1 MSAKVGIS
9 VLGRL
14 QHLFIKKYA
23 SDPGKPDS
31 SKPDTDLPANVKPK
45 DAQQPEVRGALTQ
58 PLELFEESGEK
69 PLPGYPIPVIT
80 MEPPQI
86 LAACGQ
92 STGLQRD
99 HNEDALFTLTTNL
112 ISDTRHIRFGLYIV
126 ADGMGGHQNG
136 EVASA
141 AAIRTMAGYVLRKIY
156 LPLFSNTAIAP
167 EESLQEIMGL
177 AVLDAHKFILKQA
190 VGGGT
195 TLTAA
200 LVLGDQMTI
209 AHVGDSRAYAI
220 HQDGKMELLTR
231 DHSLVKR
238 LEELGQIT
246 TDEAAVHPQRNV
258 LYRALGQGEPLEPDI
273 VTAHIPENG
282 FILLCSDGLWGV
294 VEEEKILEIIAS
306 ASSPDQA
313 CHQMIQAANE
323 AGGPDNISA
332 ILAYIPSG

>member
-1 MSAKVGIS
+1 
-9 VLGRL
+9 VLGRI
-14 QHLFIKKYA
+14 QQLFVKKQA
-23 SDPGKPDS
+23 ENS
-31 SKPDTDLPANVKPK
+31 DLPEFEKPEEE
-45 DAQQPEVRGALTQ
+45 AAAVSEEQVARGVQTQ
-58 PLELFEESGEK
+58 PLKELEETKEISR
-69 PLPGYPIPVIT
+69 PVFHAYPQE
-80 MEPPQI
+80 MELPQI

-92 STGLQRD
+92 SVGMHRD

-112 ISDTRHIRFGLYIV
+112 VSDTRQIPFGLYIV

-141 AAIRTMAGYVLRKIY
+141 TAIRTMAGNVSHKLY
-156 LPLFSNTAIAP
+156 LPLFSNTTDAP
-167 EESLQEIMGL
+167 DESLQEIMQQ
-177 AVLDAHKFILKQA
+177 AVLDAHKSILKQA

-220 HQDGKMELLTR
+220 HQDGRMELLTR

-246 TDEAAVHPQRNV
+246 EKEAAVHPQRNV
-258 LYRALGQGEPLEPDI
+258 LYRALGQGEPFEPDI
-273 VTAHIPENG
+273 VTAHVPENG
-282 FILLCSDGLWGV
+282 FLLLCSDGLWGV
-294 VEEEKILEIIAS
+294 IEEEQILDIIAS
-306 ASSPDQA
+306 SPSPDQA
-313 CHQMIQAANE
+313 CARMVQAAND

-332 ILAYIPSG
+332 ILAYIPSR